1 MGRVFFSLYGL
12 ILATLVGAG
21 FILDQLVGATNED
34 ALQPAEI
41 IATEFAAIQM
51 TQLPFTN
58 ADGWVLEHL
67 SGTDITNNQTL
78 DDLKNKKSLAI
89 ASQDNTTSIYYRDV
103 FRYFSD
109 QQIIHLRYAVPH
121 PPEPW
126 QYRAILL
133 VVYLIIGLAVF
144 SWLWPLMRDLRKLAL
159 QTQQLDFAEA
169 FCGLTLKKSSPLF
182 ALSEAFCSM
191 SLRLRSVLASY
202 KEMTYAVSHELRT
215 PLARMKFALT
225 MAQDQM
231 ASCEVPRNV
240 QEQWQSLWLDVNEM
254 DALVNQLLNY
264 ASFEQENRALQVQT
278 ENMQDFLADLVQ
290 RVNKANPHLSFT
302 IHCDPYVQVAA
313 DWQLMERVI
322 INLLENAARFAVRKI
337 LVRAETHRALAYV
350 DIEDDGPGI
359 PPGDRAHIFTSF
371 VRLKTPQN
379 SNNRGFGL
387 GLSIAKRLV
396 GWHKGHIKVN
406 DSLLGGAKF
415 SLVWPSHNIAW
426 PKESESNLPL
436 TPAEKGK
443 KNK

>member
-21 FILDQLVGATNED
+21 FILDQLVGATDED

-41 IATEFAAIQM
+41 IATDFAATQM

-58 ADGWVLEHL
+58 ADGWVLERL
-67 SGTDITNNQTL
+67 SGSDITNNQTL

-89 ASQDNTTSIYYRDV
+89 ASLDNTTSIYYRDV

-278 ENMQDFLADLVQ
+278 ENMHDFLADLVQ
-290 RVNKANPHLSFT
+290 RVNKANPHLSFSLL
-302 IHCDPYVQVAA
+302 CDPCVQVAA
-313 DWQLMERVI
+313 DWQLMERVML
-322 INLLENAARFAVRKI
+322 NLLENAARFAATR
-337 LVRAETHRALAYV
+337 
-350 DIEDDGPGI
+350 IEVNASTPGELIVVTVTDDGPGV
-359 PPGDRAHIFTSF
+359 PSSEQARVFESF
-371 VRLKTPQN
+371 VRLSNAQN
-379 SNNRGFGL
+379 SSKRGFGL
-387 GLSIAKRLV
+387 GLAIVKRLMR
-396 GWHKGHIKVN
+396 WHAGDVTL
-406 DSLLGGAKF
+406 STAASGGACF
-415 SLVWPSHNIAW
+415 TLHWPRGV
-426 PKESESNLPL
+426 PL
-436 TPAEKGK
+436 HEIE
-443 KNK
+443 

>member
-21 FILDQLVGATNED
+21 FILDQLVGATDED

-41 IATEFAAIQM
+41 IAADFAATQM

-58 ADGWVLEHL
+58 TDGWVLERL

-89 ASQDNTTSIYYRDV
+89 ASLDNTTSIYYRDV

-290 RVNKANPHLSFT
+290 RVNKANPHLSFSLL
-302 IHCDPYVQVAA
+302 CDPCVQVAA
-313 DWQLMERVI
+313 DWQLMERVML
-322 INLLENAARFAVRKI
+322 NLLENAARFAATR
-337 LVRAETHRALAYV
+337 
-350 DIEDDGPGI
+350 IEVNASTPGELIVVTVTDDGPGV
-359 PPGDRAHIFTSF
+359 PSSEQARVFESF
-371 VRLKTPQN
+371 VRLSNAQN
-379 SNNRGFGL
+379 SSKRGFGL
-387 GLSIAKRLV
+387 GLAIVKRLMR
-396 GWHKGHIKVN
+396 WHAGDVTL
-406 DSLLGGAKF
+406 STAASGGACF
-415 SLVWPSHNIAW
+415 TLHWPRGV
-426 PKESESNLPL
+426 PL
-436 TPAEKGK
+436 HEIE
-443 KNK
+443 